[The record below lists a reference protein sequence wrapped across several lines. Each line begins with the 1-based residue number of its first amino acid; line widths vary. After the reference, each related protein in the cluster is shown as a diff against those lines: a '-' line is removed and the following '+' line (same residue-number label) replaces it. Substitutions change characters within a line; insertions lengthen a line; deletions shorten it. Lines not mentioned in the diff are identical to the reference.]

1 MSISLNKLRTKVA
14 AKSNS
19 AFEFNTQHLTT
30 LDFGLNRI
38 AFCQELVPKDKISLD
53 VSAFSRLAPLAL
65 PTIGDANMEVR
76 AFFVRNR
83 LLFDSWKEFLTNKT
97 PYVDSDGKSVIPAVP
112 RCNLRSLMTAFVA
125 LRDFSSETA
134 DCVLCEPVVDG
145 EYDFDFHEY
154 SFSDSFISN
163 SPSLLLSS
171 SIFRYRFTPL
181 GKSVYAILSQL
192 GYRLDF
198 GLCYSSV
205 SDSDGASTDIALLD
219 EEVSLLPLYA
229 YLKVYLDYYYNTRY
243 DTSTYDSLFK
253 GNGKSLSIPFKYSG
267 GILFDMTANDYYSV
281 NYVNNPFSLLYLLA
295 RSVYVLVSPDIYNSS
310 WFEPFANNRN
320 VANYYDL
327 TTPTNGVVERTDS
340 DVNSNTLDNW
350 ALRAMRSLESFARRN
365 NIIGSR
371 YVDQLLARF
380 GVRPSDAVSGRSEY
394 LGSGVIPIEIG
405 DVTATSNGTTADGVT
420 SEVGDYNGKGVAYG
434 STPHFE
440 YETDEH
446 GFFFVFCTVR
456 PRTQYCEGAS
466 PSVYRTEVLDF
477 FTPEFDAMGME
488 LIPKLSMLPN
498 RLKNSTTFYALQ
510 LGNQGFGY
518 VPTYTDYKYKKDA
531 LSGDFVIPSLATGI
545 EGFHL
550 MRQFDSTVFPN
561 EVKNDFNFSVFGPE
575 LRQQYDRIFRDTSID
590 VEHFFVSFVFKCKMY
605 RPMMP
610 IADTLQMP
618 GEKGK
623 EVTSTPGGQ
632 RF

>member
-1 MSISLNKLRTKVA
+1 MSISFNKLRTKVA
-14 AKSNS
+14 AKSKS
-19 AFEFNTQHLTT
+19 AFEFNMQHMTT

-65 PTIGDANMEVR
+65 PTIGDANMELR

-125 LRDFSSETA
+125 LPHFDSDTSEYI
-134 DCVLCEPVVDG
+134 LCESVVDG
-145 EYDFDFHEY
+145 EYDFDFHQY
-154 SFSDSFISN
+154 SFSESSISS
-163 SPSLLLSS
+163 SPSLLLTSS
-171 SIFRYRFTPL
+171 VVHYRFTPL

-205 SDSDGASTDIALLD
+205 SNSEGASTDIPLLD
-219 EEVSLLPLYA
+219 EDVSLLPLYA

-253 GNGKSLSIPFKYSG
+253 GNGKSLSIPFKFSN
-267 GILFDMTANDYYSV
+267 GIMFDMTAKDSYSV

-295 RSVYVLVSPDIYNSS
+295 RSVYVMVSPDIYNSS
-310 WFEPFANNRN
+310 WFEPLANNRN
-320 VANYYDL
+320 VSNDMTI
-327 TTPTNGVVERTDS
+327 TTVSGSEVQRDS
-340 DVNSNTLDNW
+340 GQVYSQDLDNW
-350 ALRAMRSLESFARRN
+350 TLRALRSIESFARRN

-405 DVTATSNGTTADGVT
+405 DVTATSNGATADGVS

-488 LIPKLSMLPN
+488 LIPKLTMLPN
-498 RLKNSTTFYALQ
+498 RLKSSTTFYALQ

-531 LSGDFVIPSLATGI
+531 LSGDFVIPSLSTGI

-550 MRQFDSTVFPN
+550 MRQFDPLVFPT
-561 EVKNDFNFSVFGPE
+561 EVKNDFNFALFGPE
-575 LRQQYDRIFRDTSID
+575 LRQQYDRIFRDTTID